1 MKLVLASQEYPPETA
16 RGGIGSQTFQKA
28 HTLAALGHSVIVVS
42 ASPDSQRHD
51 YADGAVRV
59 IRIPCVEGFAVNTEP
74 ARWLTYSTLVAAELK
89 TLQSHEAIDLIDFP
103 EWGGE
108 GFVYLLNRTQWD
120 CVRVVVH
127 LHGPVVMLAHTIGW
141 PDPQSD
147 MFRIGTLMEELS
159 IRRADAVMS
168 SSRCSARWCAEHY
181 QLDRNATPIL
191 HAGIDCELFS
201 PRHIA
206 KEARPTVLCV
216 GRVTRNKGAHTLV
229 EAACRVARRIPPLRL
244 RFIGAVEPRF
254 EFELR
259 GLAQESGCNDMLEFL
274 THTDRRKLPDHFSRA
289 HIFVAP
295 SRYEGGPGFVFLEAM
310 ACGLAAVGCT
320 DSGIAETIT
329 HGETGMLVPPDDAE
343 ALAKVMQSLLADH
356 CLRDALGREARRYAV
371 AEADSRLCAHR
382 IASFYEAI
390 VGATGRQGSA
400 WRD

>member
-1 MKLVLASQEYPPETA
+1 MKLVLVSQEYPPETA

-42 ASPDSQRHD
+42 ASPDSQRHE
-51 YADGAVRV
+51 YADEAVRV
-59 IRIPCVEGFAVNTEP
+59 IRIPCVEGFAVNTEA

-89 TLQSHEAIDLIDFP
+89 TLQSHDGIDLIDFP

-120 CVRVVVH
+120 RVRIVVH

-147 MFRIGTLMEELS
+147 MFRIGALMEELS

-181 QLDRNATPIL
+181 QLDLNATPIL

-201 PRHIA
+201 PQQIA
-206 KEARPTVLCV
+206 KEARPTILCV
-216 GRVTRNKGAHTLV
+216 GRVTGNKGAHTLV
-229 EAACRVARRIPPLRL
+229 QAACRVARRIPSLRL

-254 EFELR
+254 ESELR
-259 GLAQESGCNDMLEFL
+259 GLAQKSGCNDMLEFL

-289 HIFVAP
+289 HIFVGP

-329 HGETGMLVPPDDAE
+329 HGKTGMLVPPDDAD
-343 ALAKVMQSLLADH
+343 ALAQVMQSLLADH
-356 CLRDALGREARRYAV
+356 SLRDALGREARRYAV
-371 AEADSRLCAHR
+371 AEADSRLCARR
-382 IASFYEAI
+382 IASFYEAV
-390 VGATGRQGSA
+390 VGATGGQDPA